1 MKQVILRLTDEQHA
15 DLKLKAERNNQS
27 VNRYAITSIFKPA
40 TAKTNDELGTL
51 TKEIRVSVP
60 LPVHH
65 QIDENAKYHGWSV
78 RKEARSALCRT
89 FSKGVYFYPKEL
101 KDLTKNRNAINVIGR
116 NIRDG
121 IRFGMID
128 SGSAAAL
135 LERLDEQVLLLKQL
149 VAECKRRS

>member
-1 MKQVILRLTDEQHA
+1 MKQVILRLTNEQHA
-15 DLKLKAERNNQS
+15 DLKLKAEQNNQS
-27 VNRYAITSIFKPA
+27 VNRYAIASIFKPV

-78 RKEARSALCRT
+78 RKEARAALCRA
-89 FSKGVYFYPKEL
+89 FSKGVYLYPKEL
-101 KDLTKNRNAINVIGR
+101 KDLIKNRNAINVIGR

-128 SGSAAAL
+128 PDSTATL
-135 LERLDEQVLLLKQL
+135 LERLDEQVLFLKQL

>member
-15 DLKLKAERNNQS
+15 DLKLKAEQNNQS
-27 VNRYAITSIFKPA
+27 VNRYAIESIFKPT

-78 RKEARSALCRT
+78 RKEARSALCRV
-89 FSKGVYFYPKEL
+89 FSKGVCLYPKEL

-128 SGSAAAL
+128 PDNAAAL
-135 LERLDEQVLLLKQL
+135 LERLDEQVLFLKQL